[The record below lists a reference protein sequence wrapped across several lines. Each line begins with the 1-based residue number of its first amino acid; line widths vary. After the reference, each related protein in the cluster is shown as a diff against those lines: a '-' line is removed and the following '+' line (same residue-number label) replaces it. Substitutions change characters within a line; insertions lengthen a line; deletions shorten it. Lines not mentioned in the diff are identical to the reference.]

1 MFQNYNKVNDI
12 AIKCISIKNAIS
24 LLFKN
29 KKRLQVVKK
38 RLVIAV
44 RRGAYDPSTT
54 MYEIPICFESEK
66 AAKRAMQNIKDELKG
81 VAGLEL
87 AIVNQTMVGIR
98 YDSHDRYDEAG
109 DFPRLYPTRKDVF
122 YGYVVHL
129 DLTDD
134 LKVREMIQQAI
145 EKLKLAI
152 INEGT
157 PEEQVLEFI
166 E

>member
-1 MFQNYNKVNDI
+1 M
-12 AIKCISIKNAIS
+12 
-24 LLFKN
+24 
-29 KKRLQVVKK
+29 VKK

-54 MYEIPICFESEK
+54 MHEIPICFESEK
-66 AAKRAMQNIKDELKG
+66 TAKRAMQNLKNELKG
-81 VAGLEL
+81 VADLKL
-87 AIVNQTMVGIR
+87 AIVNQTMVSIR

-122 YGYVVHL
+122 LGYVVHL
-129 DLTDD
+129 DFPDD
-134 LKVREMIQQAI
+134 LRVREMIQQAI
-145 EKLKLAI
+145 EKLELAI
-152 INEGT
+152 IKEGN